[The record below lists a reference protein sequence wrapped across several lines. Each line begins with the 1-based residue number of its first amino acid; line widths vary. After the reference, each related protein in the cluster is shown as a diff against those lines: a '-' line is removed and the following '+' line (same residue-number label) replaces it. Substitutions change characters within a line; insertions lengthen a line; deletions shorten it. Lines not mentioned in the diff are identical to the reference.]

1 LKIPQK
7 MGRSSKTFLFLLL
20 IMRFHFFS
28 QVRAEVLNESKSE
41 TSCAYPNESVSFN
54 DRLSAIESENR
65 HQKHEMSLLKKTV
78 DDDKKTIAHLVTA
91 LDEEKKIV
99 NQLKGRI
106 ERLEVSAPSRS
117 PSTEQV
123 ILQIAMSYRSGIFQI
138 FSLNLGHDCSDG
150 SSG

>member
-1 LKIPQK
+1 

-20 IMRFHFFS
+20 IMKFNFYS
-28 QVRAEVLNESKSE
+28 QVRAEALTESKSE
-41 TSCAYPNESVSFN
+41 KSCAYPNESVSFN

-91 LDEEKKIV
+91 LDEEKKVV

-106 ERLEVSAPSRS
+106 ERLEVSAPNDSL
-117 PSTEQV
+117 STEKV
-123 ILQIAMSYRSGIFQI
+123 IMAINVSYRSFFFKPFLFI
-138 FSLNLGHDCSDG
+138 
-150 SSG
+150 